1 MRELYALIRS
11 RGYTVSQFATA
22 AGIPEARLIEILFTG
37 RFLMREWITIEET
50 FGMKPKELDLALGK
64 APCDFIPQR
73 KKQPGKIISFEEQ
86 KVRKQ
91 NHEQISVSVQN
102 S

>member
-1 MRELYALIRS
+1 MRELVALIRS
-11 RGYTVSQFATA
+11 NGYTVSQFATV

-37 RFLMREWITIEET
+37 RFVMDKWLMIEKA
-50 FGMKPKELDLALGK
+50 FGVNLSLALGK
-64 APCDFIPQR
+64 APCDFVSQK
-73 KKQPGKIISFEEQ
+73 KKQPGQIINFKEQ